1 MRTAVRLG
9 YAAHELC
16 DVVLSGAARPNSG
29 DPSAVDADA
38 LPRQLHLAS
47 DDLRAVLLSDELPSD
62 AVLSVEF
69 HINYDLPADTPRE
82 ARRSHFHERLA
93 YLQERLRAH
102 LELATPPQ
110 VVAGNAVRVTRT
122 RAEMRAI
129 LIALAADPNAHYFG
143 LAMYYDGSF

>member
-1 MRTAVRLG
+1 M
-9 YAAHELC
+9 LC
-16 DVVLSGAARPNSG
+16 LAK
-29 DPSAVDADA
+29 PSANDTDI
-38 LPRQLHLAS
+38 LRRLHLAS